1 MSAPKPPANTSW
13 VEVHNRT
20 VEPLRG
26 SAQKAAIWVLVGVA
40 AVVGLAV
47 GAGAVAVAWRV
58 VRWGFGL

>member
-1 MSAPKPPANTSW
+1 MSAPKPPADTSW
-13 VEVHNRT
+13 TEVQIRPK
-20 VEPLRG
+20 EPLQG
-26 SAQKAAIWVLVGVA
+26 AAQKAAIWVLVGVT